1 VLISNKGNN
10 DTLIALDDVVSF
22 MRGKEIKGLK
32 GLVFDNPNSSSVRYM
47 NELAG
52 LKSLPTKMF
61 ILLRRTRK

>member
-1 VLISNKGNN
+1 
-10 DTLIALDDVVSF
+10 LIALDDDVSF

-52 LKSLPTKMF
+52 LKSLPTKNVYFKTNEEVIKF
-61 ILLRRTRK
+61 IAENDG